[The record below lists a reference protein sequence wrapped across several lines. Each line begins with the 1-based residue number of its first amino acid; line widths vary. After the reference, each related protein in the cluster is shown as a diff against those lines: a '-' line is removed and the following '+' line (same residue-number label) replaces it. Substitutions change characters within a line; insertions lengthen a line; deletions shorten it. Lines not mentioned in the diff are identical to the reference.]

1 MDGAWMGSIDF
12 IQKKNICMVYHGH
25 TNFIGKT
32 RCSLYNIEHS
42 NGGLITFPGGV
53 VQNNAGEV
61 IELLE

>member
-1 MDGAWMGSIDF
+1 MDGFYILFKKKTSAWFTMD
-12 IQKKNICMVYHGH
+12 
-25 TNFIGKT
+25 TLTLIGKT